1 MGKAADFAMTNL
13 LTSFLTVPDFIAY
26 NHQHRDNISLF
37 MSKLIWKAQEVSW
50 TIRTPE
56 DMARCESKG
65 SLSIF
70 ESFNP

>member
-1 MGKAADFAMTNL
+1 MTNL

-26 NHQHRDNISLF
+26 KHEHRDIFSLALTKF
-37 MSKLIWKAQEVSW
+37 FWQAQEVSW

-56 DMARCESKG
+56 DMARCERKG